1 MTLHRQM
8 EYLQWDYLYSLYV
21 EQDYLCGTRLF
32 MLDKIIYVGQDYLC
46 GKILFM
52 WDKTS
57 YVGQDKCYLTVF

>member
-1 MTLHRQM
+1 MGLPVQF
-8 EYLQWDYLYSLYV
+8 V
-21 EQDYLCGTRLF
+21 CGTRLF
-32 MLDKIIYVGQDYLC
+32 MWNKTIYVGQDYLC